1 MAGLADLVHSMVGLA
16 KGITST
22 LQATIQHEPYK
33 SQDVNGDPT
42 YGSRTERQ
50 AIVTH
55 REVKVTDNT
64 GVERIS
70 RTQVMLL
77 ENVAVDTRDRIT
89 LPDGTKPSIVTLKNG
104 VVDGG
109 GQPYA
114 VEIYF

>member
-1 MAGLADLVHSMVGLA
+1 VAGFADLVHSMVGIA
-16 KGITST
+16 KDITFT
-22 LQATIQHEPYK
+22 LQATIQHERYK

-42 YGSRTERQ
+42 YGSKTARQ

-70 RTQVMLL
+70 RMQVILL
-77 ENVAVDTRDRIT
+77 ENIAVDTRDRIT
-89 LPDGTKPSIVTLKNG
+89 LPDGAKPSIVTLKNG
-104 VVDGG
+104 VVDGNG
-109 GQPYA
+109 EPYA